1 MIDEKKTKV
10 VSPVIDFPISK
21 LCKLSLAMLQR
32 AHRVGDLQVLGRALL
47 EPNGEGGVCGTGR
60 VYMNGK
66 VMRIPS
72 RKMVQTGSPIRFH
85 GNMGRA

>member
-10 VSPVIDFPISK
+10 VSPVFDFLISK

-60 VYMNGK
+60 VYMDGK
-66 VMRIPS
+66 VIPS